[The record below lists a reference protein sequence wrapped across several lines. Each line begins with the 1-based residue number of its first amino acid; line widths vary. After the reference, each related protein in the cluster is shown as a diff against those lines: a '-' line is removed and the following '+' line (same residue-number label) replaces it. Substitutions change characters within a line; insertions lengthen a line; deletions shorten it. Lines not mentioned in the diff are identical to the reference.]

1 MKLTRR
7 AGKRMRAS
15 LDCLCMTKWRMIRQ
29 NQFTFRHSIKNHSNL
44 VELIEEH
51 FALVLNIMPT
61 VRTARF
67 VKYVELK
74 SSTNEKPNEST

>member
-1 MKLTRR
+1 
-7 AGKRMRAS
+7 
-15 LDCLCMTKWRMIRQ
+15 MIRQ
-29 NQFTFRHSIKNHSNL
+29 NQFTFRHSIENRSNL

-67 VKYVELK
+67 VKYVELN